1 MASGTAK
8 QHTHLENKTKHS
20 SAVFKVKRV
29 ILLLRNSTPKYLPEI
44 MKDTSIHIYAI
55 HSNIIYDGAGLEVT
69 QMSVNTWT
77 AEEMVA

>member
-1 MASGTAK
+1 MK
-8 QHTHLENKTKHS
+8 QHTHLKNQKNS
-20 SAVFKVKRV
+20 SAVLKVKHV
-29 ILLLRNSTPKYLPEI
+29 ILLLKNSTHKYLPEI
-44 MKDTSIHIYAI
+44 MKYTSIQIYAI